1 MIEVD
6 NKADLTKQVCQ
17 NKRVLA
23 VFISSW
29 CPYCQS
35 FSRTFNQN
43 IAPYKFDLILRVN
56 MDDYDS
62 PLWDEYDVEAVPT
75 LILFED
81 GEIKDRLDAGSGVGV
96 REKQFKDWLQ
106 KINPQ

>member
-1 MIEVD
+1 MLEVN

-23 VFISSW
+23 LFASTW

-35 FSRTFNQN
+35 FVRNFDAN

-62 PLWDEYDVEAVPT
+62 PLWDEYNVAAVPT
-75 LILFED
+75 VILFENGD
-81 GEIKDRLDAGSGVGV
+81 IKDRLDSGSGVGL
-96 REKQFKDWLQ
+96 REAKFKEWL
-106 KINPQ
+106 KTVNPQ

>member
-1 MIEVD
+1 MLEVD

-23 VFISSW
+23 LFSSSW

-35 FSRTFNQN
+35 FARSFNAN
-43 IAPYKFDLILRVN
+43 IASYKFDLVLLVN

-75 LILFED
+75 VLLFEN
-81 GEIKDRLDAGSGVGV
+81 GEIKDRLDAGSGVGL
-96 REKQFKDWLQ
+96 RESQFKEWLKTVNTQ
-106 KINPQ
+106 